1 MMSVRR
7 HAEQQGAR
15 QDENCRFHFHDVP
28 PKRCR
33 YLSFSVG
40 PTGQPPLV
48 HLLRRP
54 PLWLLAGTP
63 TPSVGPTGQPPLVH
77 LLRRPPLWL
86 LAGTPTP
93 SVGPTGQ
100 PPLVHLLRRP
110 PLWLLAGTPTPS
122 VFV

>member
-15 QDENCRFHFHDVP
+15 QDQNCRFHFHDAP

-54 PLWLLAGTP
+54 PLWLLAGPP

-77 LLRRPPLWL
+77 LLRRAPLSLFAGPP
-86 LAGTPTP
+86 PP
-93 SVGPTGQ
+93 SV
-100 PPLVHLLRRP
+100 RP
-110 PLWLLAGTPTPS
+110 PGPPPFGSLLCRAP
-122 VFV
+122 F

>member
-1 MMSVRR
+1 MMSVRC
-7 HAEQQGAR
+7 HAEQQGGR
-15 QDENCRFHFHDVP
+15 QDQNCRVHFHDVP

-63 TPSVGPTGQPPLVH
+63 TPSF
-77 LLRRPPLWL
+77 
-86 LAGTPTP
+86 

-122 VFV
+122 FSVGPTG